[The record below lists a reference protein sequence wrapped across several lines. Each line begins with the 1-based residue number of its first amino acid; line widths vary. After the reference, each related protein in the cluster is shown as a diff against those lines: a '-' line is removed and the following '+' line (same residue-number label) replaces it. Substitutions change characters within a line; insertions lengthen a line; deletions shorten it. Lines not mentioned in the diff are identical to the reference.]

1 MFHVTLGR
9 VGADEFFGVF
19 ERSHFGEEKRMFHT
33 RIPVH
38 YLSVLLLVGLL
49 SAACNGRPAPTLVFN
64 TAAPVTETPAGQ
76 AASETVAPAAT
87 ETTAP
92 LATDTSEPPT
102 VPPADT
108 ATTAPALPTRTS
120 PPPTEQPAVNTR
132 TPNAPVP
139 VSGSGLSSDYL
150 DDRSTATGLI
160 QSYFNAINMKQYLR
174 AYSYW
179 EKNSKV
185 GPYDKFQ
192 QGYQDTASVQV
203 TLGTISGDAGAGQRY
218 FTVPAVLVAQTTN
231 GKTQTFAACYTLH
244 LASPDIQGVPP
255 FNPLA
260 IATGTAKAATN
271 GAKAKDILAH
281 TCDGVPQGSTIS
293 PAPVTNTRDI
303 TSGNYLDDRSNAVD
317 VLSSLFNAVNRKE
330 YVRAYSYWETNSEV
344 GPFDKF
350 QQGYANTASVQL
362 TIGKVT
368 SGAGAGQIYYTV
380 PAVLKAKTTGG
391 ATQIF
396 SACYI
401 LHLSR
406 PEIQGVPPF
415 QPLAIQSA
423 TAKAANNGS
432 DTDDLLRKAC
442 AGQP

>member
-1 MFHVTLGR
+1 LFWNKPK
-9 VGADEFFGVF
+9 
-19 ERSHFGEEKRMFHT
+19 SKEEKRMLHK
-33 RIPVH
+33 RIPVR

-49 SAACNGRPAPTLVFN
+49 SAACTGRPAPTLVFN
-64 TAAPVTETPAGQ
+64 TALPATATPPGGQ
-76 AASETVAPAAT
+76 APSETVAPAAT

-92 LATDTSEPPT
+92 AASETSEPPT
-102 VPPADT
+102 ATPADT
-108 ATTAPALPTRTS
+108 ATTAPAAPTHTS
-120 PPPTEQPAVNTR
+120 PPPTEQAAADTK

-139 VSGSGLSSDYL
+139 VSGSGLPSNYL

-160 QSYFNAINMKQYLR
+160 QSYFNAINMRQYLR

-185 GPYDKFQ
+185 GPYNAFQ
-192 QGYQDTASVQV
+192 QGYQDTDSVKV

-218 FTVPAVLVAQTTN
+218 FTVPAVLVAETTN

-260 IATGTAKAATN
+260 IATGVAKAASN
-271 GAKAKDILAH
+271 GSKAKDLLVHA
-281 TCDGVPQGSTIS
+281 CDGVPQGAPIT
-293 PAPVTNTRDI
+293 PAPLTNTNDI
-303 TSGNYLDDRSNAVD
+303 TKGNYLDDRSNAVD

-330 YVRAYSYWETNSEV
+330 YVRAYSYWETNSKV

-362 TIGKVT
+362 TTGKVT
-368 SGAGAGQIYYTV
+368 SGNGAGQIYYTV
-380 PAVLKAKTTGG
+380 PAVLKAKTSGG
-391 ATQIF
+391 STQTF
-396 SACYI
+396 TACYI

-406 PEIQGVPPF
+406 PEIQGTPPF

-423 TAKAANNGS
+423 TAKQVNNGS

>member
-1 MFHVTLGR
+1 LFWNKPK
-9 VGADEFFGVF
+9 
-19 ERSHFGEEKRMFHT
+19 SKEEKRMLHK
-33 RIPVH
+33 RIPVR

-49 SAACNGRPAPTLVFN
+49 SAACTGRPAPTLVFN
-64 TAAPVTETPAGQ
+64 TALPATATPPGGQ
-76 AASETVAPAAT
+76 APSETVAPAAT

-92 LATDTSEPPT
+92 AASETSEPPT
-102 VPPADT
+102 ATPADT
-108 ATTAPALPTRTS
+108 ATTAPAAPTHTS
-120 PPPTEQPAVNTR
+120 PPPTEQAAADTQ

-139 VSGSGLSSDYL
+139 VSGSGLPSNYL

-160 QSYFNAINMKQYLR
+160 QSYFNAINMRQYLR

-185 GPYDKFQ
+185 GPYNAFQ
-192 QGYQDTASVQV
+192 QGYQDTDSVKV

-218 FTVPAVLVAQTTN
+218 FTVPAVLVAETTN

-260 IATGTAKAATN
+260 IATGVAKAASN
-271 GAKAKDILAH
+271 GSKAKDLLVHA
-281 TCDGVPQGSTIS
+281 CDGVPQGAPIT
-293 PAPVTNTRDI
+293 PAPLTNTNDI
-303 TSGNYLDDRSNAVD
+303 TKGNYLDDRSNAVD

-330 YVRAYSYWETNSEV
+330 YVRAYSYWETNSKV

-362 TIGKVT
+362 TTGKVT
-368 SGAGAGQIYYTV
+368 SGNGAGQIYYTV
-380 PAVLKAKTTGG
+380 PAVLKAKTSGG
-391 ATQIF
+391 STQTF
-396 SACYI
+396 VACYI

-406 PEIQGVPPF
+406 PEIQGTPPF

-423 TAKAANNGS
+423 TAKQVNNGS

-442 AGQP
+442 ARQP